1 MNNNTH
7 HTKIKQLLDQ
17 IEPLIPATHQHLL
30 SELSAEFEQLVTFL
44 PQASLTG
51 EYIAKPEFDN
61 SSGCYRRGQESVFY
75 CPHCYESQQDLIAT
89 QRINSRLRVCP
100 QCRSSIKPRK

>member
-1 MNNNTH
+1 MNNTTS
-7 HTKIKQLLDQ
+7 HTKIKQLLVE
-17 IEPLIPATHQHLL
+17 IESLIPATHQHLL
-30 SELSAEFEQLVTFL
+30 SELAAEVEQLMTFL

-61 SSGCYRRGQESVFY
+61 ATGCYRQGKEQVFY

-100 QCRSSIKPRK
+100 QCRSSIKPVK